1 MGEHWVSVDGA
12 PKYEVSALGRIRNTE
27 SGYIFRTRPNK
38 RSGYHSTVLRLDSGE
53 PTLMSPRRRM
63 TSPQDKTRIIA
74 KTTSIAAA
82 IWVPGWMTW

>member
-1 MGEHWVSVDGA
+1 
-12 PKYEVSALGRIRNTE
+12 
-27 SGYIFRTRPNK
+27 
-38 RSGYHSTVLRLDSGE
+38 
-53 PTLMSPRRRM
+53 LMSPRRRM